1 MMQAKNRKYGGR
13 NTAGPATPKIMAP
26 HMKRESAGGGESVSI
41 PACAVMLFDQEHAAA
56 TGCQVSGAH
65 KASHAGPNNDHI
77 PGTVVMV
84 VHANAH
90 NASPHLDF
98 RWQCRRGSLPH
109 FQ

>member
-1 MMQAKNRKYGGR
+1 MQAKTMKYSR
-13 NTAGPATPKIMAP
+13 ENTAGPAIAKIMDTHIKLVRA
-26 HMKRESAGGGESVSI
+26 AAAESVSI
-41 PACAVMLFDQEHAAA
+41 AACDVMLFDQEHAAA

-65 KASHAGPNNDHI
+65 KATHAGPNNDHI